1 MNNTGKA
8 MHYIRKNRETEA
20 MIYLK
25 ENDNKAAQRL
35 LCMFHATDYNYRV
48 LGETTNL
55 EEIKNCDV
63 LIIASASVL
72 TRDEKEYCKIEKEL
86 KKKGIKIEVAGSN
99 GKAGEYIDMMLMLSK
114 KGRI

>member
-20 MIYLK
+20 IIYLK

-35 LCMFHATDYNYRV
+35 LCMFHATDYNYKV
-48 LGETTNL
+48 LCEATNL

-63 LIIASASVL
+63 LIIASELML
-72 TRDEKEYCKIEKEL
+72 TKDKKEYGKIKKEL
-86 KKKGIKIEVAGSN
+86 NKKGIKIEVAGSN
-99 GKAGEYIDMMLMLSK
+99 GRAGEYIDMMLKLSR